1 MKDGSN
7 GRIEEQKRL
16 ETKKKRHLNCRCKSN
31 YINDSI
37 KCEWINIA
45 IKKQILE
52 EWIKMI

>member
-31 YINDSI
+31 YINPTAL
-37 KCEWINIA
+37 NVNG
-45 IKKQILE
+45 LTL
-52 EWIKMI
+52 